1 MSDRVVALSQATTT
15 SHRTVGDSPAAAAAA
30 GAAAPPAQAG
40 ESSEE
45 SQCTPGLAGDAE
57 LSSSGELGDAGSA
70 RRPWTSEEDDLVVQ
84 LVAQHGAKNWSL
96 IGTKLGNRSGNQCR
110 QRYKHQLDPIIRRG
124 PWTEEEDRAIRAAQE
139 KLGNRWAA
147 IAKLLPG
154 RTDNAIKN
162 HWNQTLRLCEHGGR
176 YVQCTL
182 GDCLRRNKDKGSIC
196 EHDRRHDQCTQGD
209 CLGRN
214 RDKGRICDHDR
225 PHAQCTQGDCLGRNR
240 DKGRICDHDRL
251 KSQCTKGDCGRRKAT
266 RGFDKQ
272 FGGFWNNNPELKPA
286 WMAERIAEM
295 KRRSA
300 DPARRTTLDMMKRM
314 FPEEYD

>member
-1 MSDRVVALSQATTT
+1 MSDRVEALSQATTT

-70 RRPWTSEEDDLVVQ
+70 RRPWTSEEDDLIVQ
-84 LVAQHGAKNWSL
+84 LVAQHGTKNWSL
-96 IGTKLGNRSGNQCR
+96 IGTKLRNRSGKQCR
-110 QRYKHQLDPIIRRG
+110 ERYKNQLDPIIRRG

-154 RTDNAIKN
+154 RTDNAIMN
-162 HWNQTLRLCEHGGR
+162 HWKSTL
-176 YVQCTL
+176 
-182 GDCLRRNKDKGSIC
+182 CLC
-196 EHDRRHDQCTQGD
+196 EHDRRHD
-209 CLGRN
+209 
-214 RDKGRICDHDR
+214 
-225 PHAQCTQGDCLGRNR
+225 QCTQGDCLGRNR